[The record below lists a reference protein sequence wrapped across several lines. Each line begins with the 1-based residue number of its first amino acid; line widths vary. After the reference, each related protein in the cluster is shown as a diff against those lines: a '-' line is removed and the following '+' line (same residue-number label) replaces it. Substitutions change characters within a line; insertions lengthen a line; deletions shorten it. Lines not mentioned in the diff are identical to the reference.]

1 MLAHFD
7 TFNSLFTAMPNT
19 NLSKVKIKIEDS
31 NPNVSPKTL
40 SPAYAANTVIK
51 TENICS

>member
-1 MLAHFD
+1 MQ
-7 TFNSLFTAMPNT
+7 NT

-31 NPNVSPKTL
+31 NQSVTPKTL
-40 SPAYAANTVIK
+40 SPAYAASTIIK